1 MLSPLSSII
10 AIALLMSCVSA
21 SAHTRLN
28 SVNEKS
34 NIYNYQ
40 LTTDNLSNIDE
51 VISPQ
56 GIQIIARQENNAK
69 PGKEMT
75 PEQRKRL
82 KERRKRFEALP
93 TEEKQRLKEA
103 RKKFKQLPPEERKRL
118 RQKWRN
124 LSPEQRDKAIKSKRK
139 NHQG

>member
-1 MLSPLSSII
+1 
-10 AIALLMSCVSA
+10 VSA

-28 SVNEKS
+28 TANENN

-40 LTTDNLSNIDE
+40 LTTDDLSNIDE
-51 VISPQ
+51 VISPLE
-56 GIQIIARQENNAK
+56 IQIIARQENNAK
-69 PGKEMT
+69 PGKAMT

-93 TEEKQRLKEA
+93 AEEKQRLKEA

-124 LSPEQRDKAIKSKRK
+124 LSPEQRDKAIKRKRK